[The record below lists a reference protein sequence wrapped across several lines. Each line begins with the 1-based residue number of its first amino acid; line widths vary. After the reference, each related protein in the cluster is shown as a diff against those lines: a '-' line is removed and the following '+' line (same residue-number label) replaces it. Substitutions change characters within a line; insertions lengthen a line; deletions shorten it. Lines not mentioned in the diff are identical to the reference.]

1 MPSNE
6 EEEQPVTRS
15 SPRRTARSSS
25 TPESKKPQKKPV
37 SILKS
42 KRYGISVQ
50 PDSDN
55 DDEFPSDSPFFK
67 AAQEAVTQEGINQS
81 GSSGDE
87 SEVEDQVDVEV
98 LKFSR
103 KQKRKKDKL
112 NNLKEQYMEDL
123 ATGVQT
129 PEVLKGRS
137 GADASLTDE
146 SGEWARKAY
155 ASAHRTNKNSILM
168 SPSELSPA
176 STVAATPAS
185 QRSTRSDMTPNGR
198 TILDEVLEGDEF
210 EVNDDDDDD
219 VPQEEVHVA
228 ASESANEHAKSV
240 MEASEP
246 DNEFLGAGN
255 DDDDDNEGEGF
266 QLNADPNLSD
276 DGDEKAE
283 EESNEEQTKLKKKKK
298 KDKKSLV
305 TPDNRETGKKRG
317 RPKKVK
323 ISSNVFNV
331 GHQVGN
337 RDYIQVPIEELDAH
351 SCDEEATRHSKR
363 KRIAPL
369 AFWKNERPI
378 YAANNAS
385 GQLAEVFGDM
395 PFVSGVQKAL
405 PTPYK
410 KRSAPQK
417 KKKKYESDSDDDSE
431 PKSKHGKSKSNGMN
445 DQDIEEF
452 DTSIIEKKYKI
463 NDGEIASVW
472 DEANTESVDMSEC
485 TLSFSYYNTLYP
497 YLTFFFATEVFCY
510 KKKLTMHSLPL
521 IGGRKK
527 SEGNIT
533 GKAAQAFNK
542 SQEGMIP
549 NYIVGCLELPPRGIK
564 DPESVGP
571 CCQIFN
577 VGDCQPKSVEISIA
591 NPDVNNG
598 NYDEDSAQR
607 FLLSKNDSFHLPPGN
622 VYRIQNHSKTTT
634 CTLHWTIIQPLRQ
647 IE

>member
-1 MPSNE
+1 M
-6 EEEQPVTRS
+6 
-15 SPRRTARSSS
+15 
-25 TPESKKPQKKPV
+25 
-37 SILKS
+37 
-42 KRYGISVQ
+42 
-50 PDSDN
+50 
-55 DDEFPSDSPFFK
+55 
-67 AAQEAVTQEGINQS
+67 TQEGSNQS
-81 GSSGDE
+81 ESSGDE
-87 SEVEDQVDVEV
+87 GEGDDKVDEKV
-98 LKFSR
+98 LKLTR
-103 KQKRKKDKL
+103 KQKKKKEEL
-112 NNLKEQYMEDL
+112 NNLKQQYMEDL

-129 PEVLKGRS
+129 PEVLKGNS
-137 GADASLTDE
+137 GADASLTDD

-176 STVAATPAS
+176 STIAATPAS
-185 QRSTRSDMTPNGR
+185 QRSTRSDMTPSGR

-210 EVNDDDDDD
+210 EVNDDDVD
-219 VPQEEVHVA
+219 VTEEEVHRA
-228 ASESANEHAKSV
+228 ASENLNEEAKTV
-240 MEASEP
+240 METSEP
-246 DNEFLGAGN
+246 DNDFLGPDD

-266 QLNADPNLSD
+266 QLNSDPNLSD
-276 DGDEKAE
+276 HDSEKDAKD
-283 EESNEEQTKLKKKKK
+283 SDEEQNKLKKKKK
-298 KDKKSLV
+298 KDRQSLV
-305 TPDNRETGKKRG
+305 TPDNRDTGKKRG

-337 RDYIQVPIEELDAH
+337 RDYTQVPLEELDGN
-351 SCDEEATRHSKR
+351 SSDEEGTRRSKR

-378 YAANNAS
+378 YAANTAS
-385 GQLAEVFGDM
+385 GELAEVFGDM

-410 KRSAPQK
+410 KRPAPQK
-417 KKKKYESDSDDDSE
+417 KKKKYDSDSDEDSE
-431 PKSKHGKSKSNGMN
+431 PKSKHGKSKSNGTTY
-445 DQDIEEF
+445 QDIEEF
-452 DTSIIEKKYKI
+452 DASGIKKKYKI
-463 NDGEIASVW
+463 NDGEVASVW
-472 DEANTESVDMSEC
+472 DEANTESVDMK
-485 TLSFSYYNTLYP
+485 
-497 YLTFFFATEVFCY
+497 VFCY

-591 NPDVNNG
+591 NPDVNDG
-598 NYDEDSAQR
+598 NYDEESAQR

-634 CTLHWTIIQPLRQ
+634 CTLHWTIIQPLR
-647 IE
+647 ET